1 MTGIWEA
8 IWVIICFWPLTLV
21 ALTTSTSAPWAIIA
35 CIWFIWMTG
44 SLFAA
49 WNNSLNPCLSAISFD
64 WTSMA
69 AKYGACSCCCAKPT
83 TTSFTLALT
92 PFAGPSAGVDDG

>member
-8 IWVIICFWPLTLV
+8 IWVIISFWPLTLV

-44 SLFAA
+44 SLLAA
-49 WNNSLNPCLSAISFD
+49 WNSSLKPCSLAICSD
-64 WTSMA
+64 CTCMA
-69 AKYGACSCCCAKPT
+69 AK
-83 TTSFTLALT
+83 
-92 PFAGPSAGVDDG
+92 